1 MRRVGIDTNV
11 ILRLVV
17 DDDEEQRRLVTA
29 FGSGLNKEYRGLIT
43 LVALLEADWAL
54 RSQFGFTRRQS
65 SEALRRLTHIRGVD
79 VESHDAVVRALLTVD
94 EANADFAGALIAER
108 SVELGCE
115 KTVTLD
121 RKAANKVP
129 SMELLS

>member
-1 MRRVGIDTNV
+1 MRLVGIDTNV

-17 DDDEEQRRLVTA
+17 DDDEDQRRLVTA

-65 SEALRRLTHIRGVD
+65 GEALRKLTHIRGVD
-79 VESHDAVVRALLTVD
+79 VESYDVVVRALLTVD
-94 EANADFAGALIAER
+94 EANADFADALIAER

-129 SMELLS
+129 AMELLS